1 MLSLVEAWALNTVFV
16 MTRISVF
23 LSVLPFLQLFR
34 VPPRVML
41 LLSLALSVF
50 FSSTTLN
57 VAEYQSVDGAFI
69 LSTLIKEAITG
80 FSLGI
85 GLLFAFTA
93 FFIAGRLMDLQMGLN
108 VAGLID
114 PSTNSQAPLMGTLW
128 RLLGVTIFI
137 LEGGIN
143 LTIKALDQSF
153 NVYQVGELALPTANA
168 LITQSAMMFY
178 LGIILI
184 GPVMITLLLVD
195 LIMAFA
201 GKLLPQMNV
210 FVFSI
215 PLKVFVGL
223 FTLAITLASAR
234 PALDRIFSS
243 GFIYIGELLG

>member
-1 MLSLVEAWALNTVFV
+1 MVSAVEAWALNTVFV
-16 MTRISVF
+16 MTRVGVF
-23 LSVLPFLQLFR
+23 LSMLPFIRLFR
-34 VPPRVML
+34 IPARISL
-41 LLSLALSVF
+41 LLALSVSVF
-50 FSSTTLN
+50 FSSNTLP
-57 VAEYQSVDGAFI
+57 
-69 LSTLIKEAITG
+69 STNEFLVTGPVIFGTVIKEAITG

-85 GLLFAFTA
+85 GLMVAFTA

-128 RLLGVTIFI
+128 RLLAVMVFI

-143 LTIKALDQSF
+143 LTIKALNQSF
-153 NVYQVGELALPTANA
+153 SIYPVGELALPELNT
-168 LITQSAMMFY
+168 LITQSSMMFY
-178 LGIILI
+178 LGVILV
-184 GPVMITLLLVD
+184 GPAMITLLLVD

-223 FTLAITLASAR
+223 FTLAVTLTSAR
-234 PALDRIFSS
+234 PALDRIFTS
-243 GFIYIGELLG
+243 GFLYLNELFI